1 MPTRIPFAKA
11 QAVGNDFLVVE
22 WTALAELGYQEAEL
36 GELARRI
43 CDRHF
48 GVGADGLEVVF
59 PSESDHARIRIFN
72 SDASEAEISG
82 NGTRCVAAW
91 LIAER
96 AIPEDLRIST
106 AAGTKSVRLL
116 ERRGRRF
123 ELEMGMGQ
131 PSWADSDKETEI
143 DAGGW
148 PRTATILNVGNPQCV
163 LFVENFDFDWRALG
177 REIERLPRFPQRTN
191 VSFVRVAGP
200 NTIDVRFWE
209 RGAGETASSGT
220 GSTGAA
226 VAAILTGKVESPVV
240 VKTTA
245 GDMTLEW
252 QGEDVRLRGPAE
264 VLAQGVFLDDRP

>member
-1 MPTRIPFAKA
+1 MPIRVPFAKA

-22 WTALAELGYQEAEL
+22 WAALAELRYRESDL
-36 GELARRI
+36 PELARRI

-59 PSESDHARIRIFN
+59 PSPHAHAHIRIFN

-96 AIPEDLRIST
+96 AMPEELRIST
-106 AAGTKSVRLL
+106 AAGTKSLKLL
-116 ERRGRRF
+116 GCKGNVF
-123 ELEMGMGQ
+123 EFEMGMGK
-131 PSWADSDKETEI
+131 PSWNEHEKETEL

-148 PRTATILNVGNPQCV
+148 PRTVTIVNVGNPQCV
-163 LFVENFDFDWRALG
+163 LFVDNFDFDWRALG
-177 REIERLPRFPQRTN
+177 AEIEHHPRFSNRTN
-191 VSFVRVAGP
+191 VSFVNVLDA
-200 NTIDVRFWE
+200 NTIDARFWE

-226 VAAILTGKVESPVV
+226 VASILTGRTDSPVI
-240 VKTTA
+240 VKTVA

-252 QGEDVRLRGPAE
+252 QGGDARLRGPAV
-264 VLAQGVFLDDRP
+264 VLAQGVFLDVKP